1 MRNGTLAVLIIA
13 ALATAGAHAGTDTG
27 ARPVSSGT
35 QYSQPDLRLEGYDK
49 ILIEEPTLQYDE
61 TSAYR
66 APNTALS
73 KAAAAAL
80 REASGERFTVVTE
93 AAPGVVRLRAAIT
106 NVRAEEKPRRFWQ
119 YTPVGLIKSRV
130 DTARGTNVTLYGAT
144 VEIELV
150 DALTGRSLATVV
162 DTDDYASWR
171 DVVAR
176 LDWWVRH
183 IIDDPQR
190 WV

>member
-1 MRNGTLAVLIIA
+1 MRSNIRSGLVVAM
-13 ALATAGAHAGTDTG
+13 LATAGAHAGTV
-27 ARPVSSGT
+27 AIEPISSGT
-35 QYSQPDLRLEGYDK
+35 RYSQPDLRLEGYDK
-49 ILIEEPTLQYDE
+49 ILIDELTLAYDE

-66 APNTALS
+66 NPNAALS
-73 KAAAAAL
+73 KAAAATL
-80 REASGERFTVVTE
+80 RDASGERFTVVTE
-93 AAPGVVRLRAAIT
+93 AGPGVVRLRAAIT

-144 VEIELV
+144 VELELV
-150 DALTGRSLATVV
+150 DALTGRSLATVA
-162 DTDDYASWR
+162 DTDDHASWR